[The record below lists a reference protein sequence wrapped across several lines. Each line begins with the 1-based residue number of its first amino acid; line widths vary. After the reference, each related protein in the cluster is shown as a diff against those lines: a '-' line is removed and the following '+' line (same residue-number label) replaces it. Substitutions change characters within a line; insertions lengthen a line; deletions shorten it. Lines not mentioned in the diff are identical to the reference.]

1 MRLFALMS
9 SVPDRFLGSG
19 RSGADSPAA
28 DRIVYPG
35 SLRLPGS
42 ADEASGLKRGLGA
55 GGEGKRHERRQ
66 PEMNWIMTLIVLL
79 GGAATAVQAGVNGA
93 LGRKVGTI
101 EGAFTSFLIGTVAL
115 FLLMI
120 FLGKGNVLQIVSLP
134 KWQLTGGLLGA
145 LYVIGMVFAVP
156 KIGVAS
162 SMVAVIAGQLLTS
175 TILDHFGVMSGKP
188 IPIDWQRVVGI
199 VLLAA
204 ALFLFYKR

>member
-1 MRLFALMS
+1 
-9 SVPDRFLGSG
+9 
-19 RSGADSPAA
+19 
-28 DRIVYPG
+28 
-35 SLRLPGS
+35 
-42 ADEASGLKRGLGA
+42 
-55 GGEGKRHERRQ
+55 
-66 PEMNWIMTLIVLL
+66 MNWMMMLVVLL

-115 FLLMI
+115 FLIMM

-204 ALFLFYKR
+204 ALFLFYKK